1 MIRFDNLLVA
11 LQRLAQKGVRVLLHH
26 VDLVLLV
33 LSRGQ
38 PVEPRI
44 LLAHILKQLRE
55 CCLHV
60 GFDGWFLC
68 HFSGLI
74 YSVFVFPSRL
84 LVQLRTFV
92 PQSTMKVS
100 VASAKNNLA
109 KLIRRAE
116 AGEVVTIERHG
127 KAVVQLCQL
136 PPELRP
142 QKDDTLD
149 DDAFN
154 ELLSPAYLRNILR
167 S

>member
-1 MIRFDNLLVA
+1 MRVTVA
-11 LQRLAQKGVRVLLHH
+11 
-26 VDLVLLV
+26 
-33 LSRGQ
+33 
-38 PVEPRI
+38 
-44 LLAHILKQLRE
+44 
-55 CCLHV
+55 
-60 GFDGWFLC
+60 F
-68 HFSGLI
+68 
-74 YSVFVFPSRL
+74 
-84 LVQLRTFV
+84 
-92 PQSTMKVS
+92 
-100 VASAKNNLA
+100 AKNNLA